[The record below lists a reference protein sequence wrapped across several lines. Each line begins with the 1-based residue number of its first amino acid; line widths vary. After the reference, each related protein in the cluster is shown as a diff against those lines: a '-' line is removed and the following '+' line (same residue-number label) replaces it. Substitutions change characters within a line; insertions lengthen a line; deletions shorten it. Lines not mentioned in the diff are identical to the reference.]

1 MQLARNHFIIPI
13 LSAFFYGCAQL
24 GTIEGGPKDVTAPQV
39 IESSTQNGSTNFNQG
54 YIEWQFDEYFQ
65 LNSPQT
71 TLTLTPKHS
80 RLKTSNIGKKVR
92 VEFLDSLQ
100 ANTTYQLMFN
110 GTVKDINEGNDSL
123 MVFVFSTGP
132 ILDSAHYESSVID
145 AFTSQPIKKAF
156 VGLFDSYDK
165 EPKYLQKSNEQGKVK
180 FSFIKP
186 GTYSVLG
193 WEDQNSNGTYDSIE
207 RVAFRKSVLF
217 INKSVLDTLPLRLA
231 KPEFNKVIRDAIIL
245 SPGIVSV
252 SLTNF
257 QDEKQDLILDGLKL
271 KEDQLLTKSQDS
283 ILLSYNSTN
292 KTPSR
297 VYLSE
302 NEVFVDS
309 FKINS
314 VSDELTSLK
323 LKASTN
329 WVKTKQPFQFST
341 TDFIDQIDKKK
352 VLVRDKS
359 NKVTILIEA
368 IKPNG
373 NELELFLAKNQAKEV
388 EVIFDKDAV
397 IGKTGLKTDRFIY
410 SLVVLSERDLGVLQ
424 VNVEKLN
431 SYDVVELLANSK
443 VIEKQKRGEN
453 KQLNFKD
460 LQPGDY
466 TFRII
471 GDENNN
477 WRWDGWRILNKLE
490 PEKVS
495 WFSQPVKVRA
505 NWEIKT
511 ELNPK
516 NE

>member
-1 MQLARNHFIIPI
+1 MQLARNHFIISI
-13 LSAFFYGCAQL
+13 LSAFLYGCAQL
-24 GTIEGGPKDVTAPQV
+24 GTIEGGPKDVTAPN
-39 IESSTQNGSTNFNQG
+39 ILESSTQNGSTNFNQG
-54 YIEWQFDEYFQ
+54 FIEWQFDEYFQ

-92 VEFLDSLQ
+92 VEFMDSLQ

-123 MVFVFSTGP
+123 MIFVFSTGP
-132 ILDSAHYESSVID
+132 ILDSAYYESAVID
-145 AFTSQPIKKAF
+145 AFTSQPIKKVF
-156 VGLFDSYDK
+156 VGLFDPNDK

-180 FSFIKP
+180 FAFIKP
-186 GTYSVLG
+186 GTYSVLS

-207 RVAFRKSVLF
+207 RVAFRLGELI
-217 INKSVLDTLPLRLA
+217 INDSIIDSLPLRLA
-231 KPEFNKVIRDAIIL
+231 KPEFNKVIRDAIIIT
-245 SPGIVSV
+245 PGIVSV
-252 SLTNF
+252 CLTNF
-257 QDEKQDLILDGLKL
+257 QDEKQHLILDGLKL
-271 KEDQLLTKSQDS
+271 REDQLFSKSQDS
-283 ILLSYNSTN
+283 VLLSYNSSS

-297 VYLSE
+297 VYLEE
-302 NEVFVDS
+302 NEILIDS

-314 VSDELTSLK
+314 ATDELTSLK
-323 LKASTN
+323 LKGLKN
-329 WVKTKQPFQFST
+329 WLKNNQSIQFSI
-341 TDFIDQIDKKK
+341 TDFIDKIDVKKI
-352 VLVRDKS
+352 LVRDKS
-359 NKVTILIEA
+359 NKDTLLIEE

-373 NELELFLAKNQAKEV
+373 NELELYLAKHQAKEV

-410 SLVVLSERDLGVLQ
+410 SLVVLSERELGVLQ

-431 SYDVVELLANSK
+431 SYDVVELLANNK
-443 VIEKQKRGEN
+443 IIERQKRGEN

-466 TFRII
+466 TFRVIE
-471 GDENNN
+471 DENNN